1 MSSDRLAIHLRGVEK
16 TFSIYERPHH
26 RLLESLLGTRRR
38 TWHREFHALHG
49 IDLDVRHG
57 ETVGLIG
64 RNGAGKSTL
73 LQIICG
79 ILTPTRGV
87 VDVRGRIAALL
98 ELGAGFN
105 AEFSG
110 RENVFLNGTVLGL
123 TRAEIEARFDTIAA
137 FADIGDFI
145 DQPVKV
151 YSSGMYIRLA
161 FAVAIHVEPD
171 ILVIDE
177 ALSVGDEAFQR
188 KCFARIEHIRASG
201 ATVLFVSHGVSTVAQ
216 LCDRVVLIDAGEALM
231 TGPPKPVISRYHKL
245 LYASATDA
253 PAIRKS
259 IREESER
266 GVGDTLVATGERAA
280 NDVEI
285 DNADG
290 YLDPGLVPQTVQ
302 YGGRGVQVDNVR
314 IETTD
319 GRKVN
324 VLRSGGRYV
333 YRYRV
338 HFEQA
343 AARVRFGMMIRTV
356 TGLELGGCST
366 AVHPRGLDLVDAGGT
381 IDVAVGFRCL
391 LVAGTYFLNA
401 GVLGRQGD
409 EEVFLERLVDAAMFR
424 VLSDPERL
432 ATGIVDLDFE
442 PNVDVAVKIADR
454 DTFSTPQP

>member
-1 MSSDRLAIHLRGVEK
+1 MSSDELAIHLRGVEK

-38 TWHREFHALHG
+38 IWHREFHALHG

-161 FAVAIHVEPD
+161 
-171 ILVIDE
+171 
-177 ALSVGDEAFQR
+177 
-188 KCFARIEHIRASG
+188 
-201 ATVLFVSHGVSTVAQ
+201 
-216 LCDRVVLIDAGEALM
+216 
-231 TGPPKPVISRYHKL
+231 
-245 LYASATDA
+245 
-253 PAIRKS
+253 
-259 IREESER
+259 
-266 GVGDTLVATGERAA
+266 
-280 NDVEI
+280 
-285 DNADG
+285 
-290 YLDPGLVPQTVQ
+290 
-302 YGGRGVQVDNVR
+302 
-314 IETTD
+314 
-319 GRKVN
+319 
-324 VLRSGGRYV
+324 
-333 YRYRV
+333 
-338 HFEQA
+338 
-343 AARVRFGMMIRTV
+343 
-356 TGLELGGCST
+356 
-366 AVHPRGLDLVDAGGT
+366 
-381 IDVAVGFRCL
+381 
-391 LVAGTYFLNA
+391 
-401 GVLGRQGD
+401 
-409 EEVFLERLVDAAMFR
+409 
-424 VLSDPERL
+424 
-432 ATGIVDLDFE
+432 
-442 PNVDVAVKIADR
+442 
-454 DTFSTPQP
+454 